1 MIMNNNKAKTGRAAV
16 AGVVGLVAGLA
27 ATTMLVSEL
36 AADVPD
42 STAFE
47 REQAV
52 SASAYHD
59 NYTGPR
65 TADAAEAWFESDTE
79 YIGPKSADAAEHCV
93 RWLTRNE
100 HRIVQGDALRTDSG
114 QTSMS
119 TCNDRSKGPLG
130 VHPR

>member
-1 MIMNNNKAKTGRAAV
+1 MLMNNKAKTGRAAV

-36 AADVPD
+36 AADIPD
-42 STAFE
+42 STALE
-47 REQAV
+47 RERSV
-52 SASAYHD
+52 SVSAYHN

-79 YIGPKSADAAEHCV
+79 YTGPKSADAAEHWV

-100 HRIVQGDALRTDSG
+100 RRIAQRDALRTDNG
-114 QTSMS
+114 RTSMS

-130 VHPR
+130 VHLR